1 MTSEEQPKLHVD
13 SDWKAQAQAEKE
25 RLDREAEATA
35 EKREKTRPGELP
47 EADFKSLVG
56 LLASQ
61 AIMYLGAYGDPKTG
75 RVMVDL
81 NGAQFSIDLLD
92 VLEEKTKGN
101 VSDDEANEVRQVV
114 AELRNRYVQVSKLI
128 SAQGTASP
136 EMPGGTPIAPPSGA

>member
-101 VSDDEANEVRQVV
+101 VSDDEANEAYYGKAITARGIVIHREVENTS
-114 AELRNRYVQVSKLI
+114 ADDLRAALV
-128 SAQGTASP
+128 T
-136 EMPGGTPIAPPSGA
+136 E